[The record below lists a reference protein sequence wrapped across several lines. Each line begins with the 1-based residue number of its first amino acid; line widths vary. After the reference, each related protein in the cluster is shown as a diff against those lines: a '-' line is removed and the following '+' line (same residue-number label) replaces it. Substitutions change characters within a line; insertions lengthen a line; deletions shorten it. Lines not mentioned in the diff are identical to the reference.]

1 VSSVSVIGEKAGLAK
16 PSGGL
21 VSLVSRLRFQLPGAL
36 VVAVI
41 LPAFF
46 RSNFQL
52 TFGQSS
58 LVEGGIAAVLAILLA
73 TYLVRRM
80 SDFPGVQSGVHIPL
94 VITGAFG
101 LAAVMLLLFRLDYS
115 RLFLASNYILTLIWF
130 VGLHMLSRYLLH
142 PLVAVVPGGHAS
154 SLLDLDGVRWKEL
167 REPAPEAGAVRYS
180 AVAADLRCGL
190 SHDWERFL
198 VTATLN
204 GIPVYHS
211 KTLSESLTGK
221 VEIEHLY
228 ENSFGSALPSM
239 TYLKLKFLLDLFLGI
254 ILLPVF
260 IPLFLIVGAIIF
272 IEGGRPIFFVQER
285 VGFRGRV
292 FQVYKFRTMRNGR
305 AEKANPREAA
315 ITRKGDMRITPI
327 GRILRRYRIDE
338 LPQLINILRGEMS
351 WIGPRPEA
359 RALAEWYEAE
369 LPYYHYRH
377 AVRPGISG
385 WAQVNQGHVALPSD
399 VHTKLYYDFF
409 YIKYLSP
416 WLDMLITLKTIRTIL
431 FGIGAK

>member
-292 FQVYKFRTMRNGR
+292 FQVYKFRTMRNGK

>member
-1 VSSVSVIGEKAGLAK
+1 
-16 PSGGL
+16 
-21 VSLVSRLRFQLPGAL
+21 
-36 VVAVI
+36 
-41 LPAFF
+41 
-46 RSNFQL
+46 
-52 TFGQSS
+52 
-58 LVEGGIAAVLAILLA
+58 
-73 TYLVRRM
+73 
-80 SDFPGVQSGVHIPL
+80 
-94 VITGAFG
+94 
-101 LAAVMLLLFRLDYS
+101 
-115 RLFLASNYILTLIWF
+115 
-130 VGLHMLSRYLLH
+130 
-142 PLVAVVPGGHAS
+142 VVPGGHAS

-167 REPAPEAGAVRYS
+167 REPTPEAGAVRYS

>member
-1 VSSVSVIGEKAGLAK
+1 MSSVSVISGKMGLAK
-16 PSGGL
+16 PMGG
-21 VSLVSRLRFQLPGAL
+21 VASLVSRLRFQLPGAL
-36 VVAVI
+36 VVAVV

-46 RSNFQL
+46 RSNFQFG
-52 TFGQSS
+52 FGQSS
-58 LVEGGIAAVLAILLA
+58 LVEGGLAAIFAILLGS
-73 TYLVRRM
+73 YLVRRM

-94 VITGAFG
+94 VITGTFG
-101 LAAVMLLLFRLDYS
+101 LAVVILLLFRLDYS
-115 RLFLASNYILTLIWF
+115 RLFLASSYILALAWF
-130 VGLHMLSRYLLH
+130 IGLHMLSRYLVH
-142 PLVAVVPGGHAS
+142 PVVAIVPGGHAS
-154 SLLDLDGVRWKEL
+154 SLSGLDGVRWREL
-167 REPAPEAGAVRYS
+167 REPPQEADEMRYS

-221 VEIEHLY
+221 VEIEYLY

-239 TYLKLKFLLDLFLGI
+239 TYLKIKFLLDLLLGI
-254 ILLPVF
+254 VLLPIF
-260 IPLFLIVGAIIF
+260 IPILLIVGALVF
-272 IEGGRPIFFVQER
+272 MEAGSPIFFVQQR
-285 VGFRGRV
+285 VGFRGRL
-292 FQVYKFRTMRNGR
+292 FKVYKFRTMSNGR
-305 AEKANPREAA
+305 TDNRDAREAA
-315 ITRKGDMRITPI
+315 ITQKGDMRITRL

-338 LPQLINILRGEMS
+338 LPQLLNILKGEMS

-416 WLDMLITLKTIRTIL
+416 WLDMLITLKTVRTIV

>member
-1 VSSVSVIGEKAGLAK
+1 MSSVSVIGERTGLAK
-16 PSGGL
+16 PASGL
-21 VSLVSRLRFQLPGAL
+21 AFLISRMRFQLLGAL
-36 VVAVI
+36 VVSVI
-41 LPAFF
+41 LPAFL
-46 RSNFQL
+46 RNNFQFA
-52 TFGQSS
+52 FGQSS
-58 LVEGGIAAVLAILLA
+58 FVEGGIAATFAILLA

-94 VITGAFG
+94 VITGTFG
-101 LAAVMLLLFRLDYS
+101 LAAVILLLFRLDYS
-115 RLFLASNYILTLIWF
+115 RFFLASNYILTLIWF

-142 PLVAVVPGGHAS
+142 PMVAVVPGGHAS
-154 SLLDLDGVRWKEL
+154 SLLDLNGVRWQEL
-167 REPAPEAGAVRYS
+167 REPPPEAGAVRYS
-180 AVAADLRCGL
+180 AVVADLRCGL
-190 SHDWERFL
+190 SQEWERFL

-228 ENSFGSALPSM
+228 ENSFGSSLPNM
-239 TYLKLKFLLDLFLGI
+239 TYLKVKFLLDLFLAI
-254 ILLPVF
+254 SLLPAF
-260 IPLFLIVGAIIF
+260 IPIFLIVGICILVSA
-272 IEGGRPIFFVQER
+272 GRPIFFVQER
-285 VGFRGRV
+285 IGFRGQTFR
-292 FQVYKFRTMRNGR
+292 VYKFRTMHNLHGD
-305 AEKANPREAA
+305 EVNEREAA
-315 ITRKGDMRITPI
+315 ITRKGDMRITRL
-327 GRILRRYRIDE
+327 GRILRRYRVDE
-338 LPQLINILRGEMS
+338 LPQLINILKGEMS

-359 RALAEWYEAE
+359 KALAEWYEAE

-416 WLDMLITLKTIRTIL
+416 WLDTLIVFRTAYTVL
-431 FGIGAK
+431 CGFGAK